1 MKKLATAGLLALSVM
16 SLMACSNKK
25 DEVTIDSNQKV
36 EETTTKESNGKE
48 KSTIK
53 VENKGI
59 IDEKSMKID
68 YDEVQIDDQEFQITS
83 VEVLQPKEGV
93 NQYSKKPILVV
104 NYKYTNRSNDEES
117 DKLVEQLTA
126 TQDKQDLEIAV
137 RDSKEDETS
146 SDKKIKSGETVN
158 GSIAYEL
165 ANEKDKVELQFKDGN
180 AKDTI
185 HVELKEK

>member
-1 MKKLATAGLLALSVM
+1 MKKLATACLLALSVM

-93 NQYSKKPILVV
+93 NQYSEKPILVV
-104 NYKYTNRSNDEES
+104 NYKYTNHSDEDES

-137 RDSKEDETS
+137 RDSKEDEAS

-165 ANEKDKVELQFKDGN
+165 VNEKDTIELQFKDGDT
-180 AKDTI
+180 KDTI